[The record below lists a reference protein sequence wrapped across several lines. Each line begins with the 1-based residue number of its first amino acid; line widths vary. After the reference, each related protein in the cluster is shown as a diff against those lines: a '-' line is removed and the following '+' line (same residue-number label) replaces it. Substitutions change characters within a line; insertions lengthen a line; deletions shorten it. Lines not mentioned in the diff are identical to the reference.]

1 MADVA
6 SEDNAEYLGEI
17 FCVNLD
23 TLNIGVIELLWTP
36 ICSAVLG
43 TGLQGCMGTHLA
55 LTIVKK

>member
-36 ICSAVLG
+36 SAQLFSAQVSKAAWVL
-43 TGLQGCMGTHLA
+43 TWL
-55 LTIVKK
+55 